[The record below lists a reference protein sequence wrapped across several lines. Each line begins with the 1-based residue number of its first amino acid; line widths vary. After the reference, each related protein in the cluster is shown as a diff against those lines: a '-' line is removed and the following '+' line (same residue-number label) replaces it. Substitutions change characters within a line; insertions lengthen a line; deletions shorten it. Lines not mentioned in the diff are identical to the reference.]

1 MPLRPGPVPGAEQ
14 ELNCLKNKEITRI
27 YSRNKGD
34 NKISNDQKNRI
45 IATIEIKSVTKI
57 KNSEIKLSTRLVIK
71 IAKME
76 NKVEKYNVGQ
86 SNWSLEEEVKKLET
100 RARIHNVLS
109 SRDRLLG

>member
-14 ELNCLKNKEITRI
+14 ELNCLKNKEITRT
-27 YSRNKGD
+27 KET
-34 NKISNDQKNRI
+34 NKIRNDQKNRI

-57 KNSEIKLSTRLVIK
+57 KNSEIKLSIRLVVK

-86 SNWSLEEEVKKLET
+86 S
-100 RARIHNVLS
+100 
-109 SRDRLLG
+109 D